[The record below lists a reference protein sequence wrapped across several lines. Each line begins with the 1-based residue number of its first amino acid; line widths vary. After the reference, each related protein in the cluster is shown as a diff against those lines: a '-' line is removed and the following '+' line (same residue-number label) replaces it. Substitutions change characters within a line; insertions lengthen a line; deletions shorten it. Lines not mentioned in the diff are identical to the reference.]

1 MAVNIN
7 LNGHPDDIA
16 NLLGGLRGG
25 NQNGTTG
32 PKPGPTDIIDAEVV
46 DDPAKPGPKPAPMA
60 VPQAEPQ
67 PAING
72 NSGDKGSGPKTST
85 ATGGAGS
92 GGKASGLGAK
102 LGIPPNSLGNIKT
115 APVTGIKGLMKA
127 QWSAGQQYANKA
139 GAAAGK
145 IAPGAMAK
153 VSVKAAAKAL
163 PVVGSL
169 YAAYSAYQDFKQG
182 DYVGMVL
189 NGLGMIPG
197 PVGWIALGV
206 GALREAVTSVGMWDE
221 PDGEHTFILPAAA
234 KDVSGVKDSDAAL
247 RQAQNGLFSFQDGP
261 TGSVWNSNPPKAIR
275 LDGHEVVAAATEWL
289 NGISE
294 HFENIDKLLANSG
307 EQYISEQRQALVPH
321 LTAVAA
327 LRGQV
332 SALVAQLTA
341 ASDGAGNGYDAVLEA
356 NKAART
362 QLSTDGS
369 LSDAGPATTMKT
381 ILATAQSQVAA
392 ADDKLTQLFAE
403 TPPAIIAA
411 RTGAAPGTRTPEQ
424 KVTPQEVKPATVTPP
439 AQTPAAQT
447 PAKTETPTK
456 NNDDLSKLL
465 SQLAQQKAQTPS
477 TPASSPLGTGS
488 GLGGGSPLG
497 TGTGQ
502 GTGGTPLSSS
512 KPDTKTDDEKG
523 KKLGDDKK
531 LGERKTEE
539 PKKLDDKSLS
549 TPKAE
554 NAKAAVPAEAKP
566 AAAVPAPGTP
576 AATAPTPAQQNA
588 AHAAA
593 AQEPNKEVD
602 VKGQKTLFPDAKT
615 AKLASLLAAADPAH
629 PMSLADAAKA
639 AGLTPPV
646 PGQDPGTQVSP
657 ADAKPGDIMV
667 AGDRSYMLL
676 GDGKF
681 YDLTEYKVIGASELP
696 QQLGDRAGYFHLVD
710 PTPGQP
716 AAGQAGEQAPGGAP
730 APQGPVSPQA
740 TNGVQ
745 HQVPNATGAP
755 TGPVDANAAG
765 TQQPAAP
772 GGVPSTGTP
781 GVPKPGTPGAGPANA
796 AATDTGTGTGGPTTG
811 GGALDPSAVK

>member
-46 DDPAKPGPKPAPMA
+46 DEPVKPAPKPAPKA
-60 VPQAEPQ
+60 VPQAGPQ

-72 NSGDKGSGPKTST
+72 NSGDKGGGPKTST

-102 LGIPPNSLGNIKT
+102 LGIPPNALGNIKS

-139 GAAAGK
+139 GASAAK

-169 YAAYSAYQDFKQG
+169 YAAYSAYQDFRQG

-206 GALREAVTSVGMWDE
+206 GALREAFTSVGMWDE

-234 KDVSGVKDSDAAL
+234 KDVAGVKVSDAAL

-261 TGSVWNSNPPKAIR
+261 TGSVWNSDPPKAIR

-321 LTAVAA
+321 FTAMAA

-332 SALVAQLTA
+332 STLVAQLTA

-369 LSDAGPATTMKT
+369 LSDAGPATTVKT
-381 ILATAQSQVAA
+381 ILATAQSKVAA

-424 KVTPQEVKPATVTPP
+424 KVTPREVKPATVTPT
-439 AQTPAAQT
+439 AVTPSIQT
-447 PAKTETPTK
+447 PAKTETPAK
-456 NNDDLSKLL
+456 ANDDLSKLL
-465 SQLAQQKAQTPS
+465 SQLANKTQTPT
-477 TPASSPLGTGS
+477 TPASNPLGNS
-488 GLGGGSPLG
+488 GLGGGSQLG
-497 TGTGQ
+497 TGTGG
-502 GTGGTPLSSS
+502 GTGGGTPLSSS
-512 KPDTKTDDEKG
+512 KPDTSEKSEP

-531 LGERKTEE
+531 LGERKADDKD
-539 PKKLDDKSLS
+539 KKLDDKLLS
-549 TPKAE
+549 TPKPE
-554 NAKAAVPAEAKP
+554 QAKAAVPAEAKP

-576 AATAPTPAQQNA
+576 AATAPTPAQLNA

-615 AKLASLLAAADPAH
+615 AKLAELLSKADPTH

-646 PGQDPGTQVSP
+646 PGQDPGKQVSP

-667 AGDRSYMLL
+667 AGDKSYMLL
-676 GDGKF
+676 GAGKF
-681 YDLTEYKVIGASELP
+681 YDLSEYKVVGASELP
-696 QQLGDRAGYFHLVD
+696 QNMGDRAGYFHLVD
-710 PTPGQP
+710 PAPGQP
-716 AAGQAGEQAPGGAP
+716 APAAQPGADAAPTT
-730 APQGPVSPQA
+730 PQGPVSSQS
-740 TNGVQ
+740 TSGVQ
-745 HQVPNATGAP
+745 HQVPNATGTPA
-755 TGPVDANAAG
+755 GPVDGNAPG
-765 TQQPAAP
+765 QPAAP
-772 GGVPSTGTP
+772 GGVPSVGTP
-781 GVPKPGTPGAGPANA
+781 GVPKPATPGAGPANA